1 MERCIYPGAFYLP
14 KAGSDL
20 TAWAC
25 VACDQ
30 FTSQP
35 DYWRQADLLVGQ
47 KPSTLRMILPE
58 CYLAQMQDRI
68 PAIHQAMNLYLADGT
83 LQPAVQNGYV
93 LMERNTPSG
102 ARLGLVVTI
111 DLERYDYHK
120 GSKSPI
126 RATEETIENRLPAR
140 IAVRQGGA
148 LETSHVLMLMD
159 DPMHSVIEPLFARRG
174 ELEKLYDFPLMLEG
188 GHLVGYA
195 VTRPQDIRAIDDALA
210 ALRPHGTLRFAVG
223 DGNHSLACAKACW
236 EAIKPTLSP
245 AETATHPARF
255 AMVELENIH
264 DDALTFEPIHRVL
277 FGYDG
282 DDLLNDLTA
291 YAAANGMS
299 LAGGPGGQEITC
311 VYEGKQVTLSISGSP
326 YGLPVGTL
334 QAFLDQWLTVH
345 PAARLDYV
353 HGEGA
358 VRSLAAQPDTIG
370 FLLPRPDGGDL
381 FDSVEANGSL
391 PRKTFSLGE
400 ANEKRYYMECRR
412 ITRE

>member
-1 MERCIYPGAFYLP
+1 MERCIYPGTFYLP
-14 KAGSDL
+14 KADSDL

-58 CYLAQMQDRI
+58 CYLAQMQDRV
-68 PAIHQAMNLYLADGT
+68 PAIHQAMSRYLADGT

-120 GSKSPI
+120 GSKSPV
-126 RATEETIENRLPAR
+126 RATEETIESRLPAR

-236 EAIKPTLSP
+236 EALKPVLSP

-282 DDLLNDLTA
+282 DDLLNDLAA

-334 QAFLDQWLTVH
+334 QAFLDQWLTAH
-345 PAARLDYV
+345 PTARLDYV

-358 VRSLAAQPDTIG
+358 VRSLAAQPNTIG
-370 FLLPRPDGGDL
+370 FLLPKPDGGDL

-412 ITRE
+412 IIRE

>member
-1 MERCIYPGAFYLP
+1 MERCIYPGTFYLP
-14 KAGSDL
+14 KEDSDL

-58 CYLAQMQDRI
+58 CYLAQMQDRV
-68 PAIHQAMNLYLADGT
+68 PAIHQAMNRYLADGT

-126 RATEETIENRLPAR
+126 RATEETIESRLPAR

-282 DDLLNDLTA
+282 DDLLNDLAA

-345 PAARLDYV
+345 PAARVDYV

-358 VRSLAAQPDTIG
+358 VRALAAQPNVTG

-381 FDSVEANGSL
+381 FDSVETNGSL

>member
-1 MERCIYPGAFYLP
+1 MERCIYPGTFYLP

-68 PAIHQAMNLYLADGT
+68 PAIHQAMNRYLADGT

-282 DDLLNDLTA
+282 DDLLNDLAA

-311 VYEGKQVTLSISGSP
+311 VYEG
-326 YGLPVGTL
+326 
-334 QAFLDQWLTVH
+334 
-345 PAARLDYV
+345 
-353 HGEGA
+353 
-358 VRSLAAQPDTIG
+358 
-370 FLLPRPDGGDL
+370 
-381 FDSVEANGSL
+381 
-391 PRKTFSLGE
+391 
-400 ANEKRYYMECRR
+400 
-412 ITRE
+412 